1 MSSESAI
8 AIIDPKSGYCATTQT
23 YHSLRTP
30 VPLPDPTTPLSISDY
45 VLSVLHV
52 SQHFS
57 LSSPLLIDATSS
69 SSLSYSSFLRHVDSL
84 TSSLPP
90 IPARRV
96 ALIVSPSSF
105 HVPVLY
111 FSLLSL
117 NVVVSPANPLSTP
130 DELQHIVSLS
140 NPAVIFTVTALLPK
154 LPPAVSATV
163 ILLDSPEFHSMLNR
177 PSQLNPCSRVAT
189 SQDDS
194 AVVLYSSGTTGR
206 VKGVELTHRNLIAL
220 ISVYYHNY
228 QEKDEEDRLTRPI
241 SLVPLPLFHV
251 FGFTML
257 LRAVTLSETLVMM
270 ERFDFEKMLAAVE
283 KYKVTSMPVSPPL
296 IVAFEKSELVK
307 KYDISSLKL
316 LGCGGAPLGKEVAL
330 RFKAR
335 FPDVEIVQGYGLTE
349 SGGGIASTVGPDEC
363 ERYGSV
369 GRLQE
374 LTLAKIVDPS
384 TGKGLPPGKE
394 GELWL
399 HGPTIMKGYVGNKEA
414 TAETLL
420 PEGWLRTGDLCY
432 FDSDGFLYIVD
443 RLKELIKYKGYQVP
457 PAELEHLLLSHP
469 DIADAAVVPYPDE
482 EAGEI
487 PMAFVVR
494 KPGSNIAGAQV
505 MDYVAKQVTPYKKI
519 RRVSFISAIPKNP
532 SGKILRRELVNKA
545 TGGPSK
551 L

>member
-1 MSSESAI
+1 MSSESAT
-8 AIIDPKSGYCATTQT
+8 ANIDLNSGYCTKTRT
-23 YHSLRTP
+23 YHSLRKQ
-30 VPLPDPTTPLSISDY
+30 VQLPDLTTPLSVSDY
-45 VLSVLHV
+45 VLSLLHV
-52 SQHFS
+52 SSHFS

-96 ALIVSPSSF
+96 ALVVSPPSF

-130 DELQHIVSLS
+130 DELRHIVSLS

-154 LPPAVSATV
+154 LSQTSATV
-163 ILLDSPEFHSMLNR
+163 ILLDSPEFHSMLTR
-177 PSQLNPCSRVAT
+177 PSQLTPHRRVT
-189 SQDDS
+189 VSQDDS
-194 AVVLYSSGTTGR
+194 AVIMYSSGTTGE

-220 ISVYYHNY
+220 ISVYFHRS
-228 QEKDEEDRLTRPI
+228 QEEDESTRRI

-251 FGFTML
+251 FGFTVL
-257 LRAVTLSETLVMM
+257 LIGVMLSETLVFM

-283 KYKVTSMPVSPPL
+283 KYKVTSVPVSPSL
-296 IVAFEKSELVK
+296 IVAMEKSELVK

-316 LGCGGAPLGKEVAL
+316 LGCGGAPLGREVAL

-349 SGGGIASTVGPDEC
+349 AGGGIASTEGPDEC

-374 LTLAKIVDPS
+374 LTLAMIVDPS
-384 TGKGLPPGKE
+384 TGEGLPPGKE

-399 HGPTIMKGYVGNKEA
+399 HGPTIMKGYVGNKDA

-519 RRVSFISAIPKNP
+519 RRVSFVSSIPKNP
-532 SGKILRRELVNKA
+532 SGKILRRELVKQA